1 MKSLFSLSCDFQV
14 SFYALTLFY
23 YNFLVGAHCFI
34 FTYYLFYVW
43 LSWVF
48 IAAHGL
54 SLVAESR
61 GHVLAVVHRLLA
73 AEHRR

>member
-1 MKSLFSLSCDFQV
+1 MGV
-14 SFYALTLFY
+14 
-23 YNFLVGAHCFI
+23 HCFI

-48 IAAHGL
+48 TAAQGL

-61 GHVLAVVHRLLA
+61 GHFLAVVHRLLVVVA
-73 AEHRR
+73 SRCRAQVLAQEHQELQLRGSLVVACRR